1 MIKSSVNV
9 AGRNDRHTQNR
20 HTRKDDARRIRP
32 SRKSVTPRLASCRIG
47 TYIVNANRTGE
58 GQVMAAKFEVYEQS
72 NGGYGFRLKA
82 ANGQIIAQ
90 GQNYKT
96 KDAAM
101 AGIEAVKSASASA
114 HVEQGLS
121 MRHG

>member
-1 MIKSSVNV
+1 
-9 AGRNDRHTQNR
+9 
-20 HTRKDDARRIRP
+20 
-32 SRKSVTPRLASCRIG
+32 
-47 TYIVNANRTGE
+47 
-58 GQVMAAKFEVYEQS
+58 MAAKFEVYEQS
-72 NGGYGFRLKA
+72 NGGFGFRLKA

-101 AGIEAVKSASASA
+101 AGIEAVKAASVTA
-114 HVEQGLS
+114 HIEQGLS